1 MSSASV
7 SLASDPMLPLPYRI
21 SAAHPENGDGD
32 VFTWSLRPTSGTRLA
47 YQPGQ
52 FNMLYLFG
60 SGEVPISISGD
71 PRAGVLV
78 HTIRA
83 VGTVTRPLQALG
95 VGAIIGVRGPYGSCW
110 PLAQAAGKHL
120 LVIAGGIGLAPLRPV
135 LCEVARAPQQF
146 PRVSLFYGVRTPRSI
161 LYRRDLGTWAR
172 CAHMDVQTTVDQA
185 APRWRGEVGVVT
197 KLIERAAFDP
207 AQVIAMIC
215 GPEVMMHFAI
225 LALHKRG
232 VREDQIYLSMERN
245 MHCAVGYCG
254 HCQWDG
260 HFLCKDGPVFRLDR
274 IAPIFD
280 VREL

>member
-1 MSSASV
+1 MSGASI
-7 SLASDPMLPLPYRI
+7 SLASDPMLPAPYRI
-21 SAAHPENGDGD
+21 SAAHLENGDGD
-32 VFTWSLRPTSGTRLA
+32 VFTWSLRPVSGARAA

-60 SGEVPISISGD
+60 SGEVPISICGD
-71 PRAGVLV
+71 PRSGVLV

-83 VGTVTRPLQALG
+83 VGAVTRPLQALG
-95 VGAIIGVRGPYGSCW
+95 VGATLGVRGPYGTCW
-110 PLAQAAGKHL
+110 PLAEAAGKHL

-135 LCEVARAPQQF
+135 LCETARAPQRF
-146 PRVSLFYGVRTPRSI
+146 PRVSLFYGARTPRSI
-161 LYRRDLGTWAR
+161 LYRRDLSAWAR
-172 CAHMDVQTTVDQA
+172 RPHMDVQTTVDQA
-185 APRWRGEVGVVT
+185 ARRWRGEVGVVT

-207 AQVIAMIC
+207 ADIIAMIC

-232 VREDQIYLSMERN
+232 VGEHQIYLSMERN